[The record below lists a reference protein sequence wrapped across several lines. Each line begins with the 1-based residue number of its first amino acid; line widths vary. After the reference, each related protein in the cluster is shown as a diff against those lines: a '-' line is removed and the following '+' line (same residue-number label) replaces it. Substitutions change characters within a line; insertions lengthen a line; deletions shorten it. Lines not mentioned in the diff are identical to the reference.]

1 MILVI
6 RLLRITLVHFSS
18 IKVNTQHRDSKSN
31 PRLYII
37 RFLDAA
43 IVVIEE
49 ILEYKDEDE
58 VKTEPQFT

>member
-1 MILVI
+1 
-6 RLLRITLVHFSS
+6 
-18 IKVNTQHRDSKSN
+18 VNTQHRDSKSN